1 MTTTTTATAAA
12 VTGRASAELDATLA
26 FTVTDLGRTD
36 TKAGLL
42 LTLDGLLVTALSIA
56 GTDLAGLSLVLAVTG
71 AVALVVAVV
80 LALLVIRPR
89 LSRSHAD
96 PSGYITL
103 ATATP
108 AAITEILA
116 TDHRVTR
123 LQALARIALAKM
135 KLLSLAGDVT
145 LVAVAAVAAALLTR

>member
-1 MTTTTTATAAA
+1 TTTT
-12 VTGRASAELDATLA
+12 GPASAALDATLA
-26 FTVTDLGRTD
+26 FTVSDLGRTD

-42 LTLDGLLVTALSIA
+42 LTLDGLLVAALSLA

-71 AVALVVAVV
+71 AVALVVGVV

-96 PSGYITL
+96 PSGYIAL
-103 ATATP
+103 AAATP
-108 AAITEILA
+108 AAITEALTA
-116 TDHRVTR
+116 DHRAFR

-135 KLLSLAGDVT
+135 RLLSLAGDVT
-145 LVAVAAVAAALLTR
+145 LVAVVAVAAALLTR